1 MIKYISIF
9 ILIFSLFQ
17 LLISLIN
24 WLFRVRL
31 NKEIDI
37 KTDKTISILIPARNE
52 EENIG
57 NILED
62 LTSTSPVV
70 IEILVFDDESS
81 DNTGNI
87 VKEYSLKDSRVKL
100 IESNGL
106 EKEWMGKN
114 FACHDL
120 STIAKSDYLLFIDS
134 DVRIK
139 NDIIEKALN
148 YAISKNLDLLSVFP
162 NQIMITKGEKIS
174 IPNMNFILLS
184 LLALPLVLY
193 SKFSSISAANGQ
205 FMLFKADTYM
215 HIQPH
220 KLFKYSKAED
230 IQISRYYKKKKLR
243 IACLASVK
251 DISCR
256 MYNSLEESI
265 QGFSK
270 NVNYFFG
277 NSYIIAVLFWL
288 ITSFGFIPL
297 IIMGNYYLLLVYL
310 IIILI
315 TRVLISITSNQR
327 VGENLIYLFHQQFIL
342 GKIILKSIQN
352 KRNRELKWKGRA
364 I

>member
-31 NKEIDI
+31 NKSIEF
-37 KTDKTISILIPARNE
+37 KTDKRISILIPARNE

-114 FACHDL
+114 FACHNL
-120 STIAKSDYLLFIDS
+120 STLSNGDYLLFIDS

-139 NDIIEKALN
+139 NNIIEKALK
-148 YAISKNLDLLSVFP
+148 YSISKDLDLLSIFP
-162 NQIMITKGEKIS
+162 NQIMITK
-174 IPNMNFILLS
+174 
-184 LLALPLVLY
+184 
-193 SKFSSISAANGQ
+193 
-205 FMLFKADTYM
+205 
-215 HIQPH
+215 
-220 KLFKYSKAED
+220 
-230 IQISRYYKKKKLR
+230 
-243 IACLASVK
+243 
-251 DISCR
+251 
-256 MYNSLEESI
+256 
-265 QGFSK
+265 
-270 NVNYFFG
+270 
-277 NSYIIAVLFWL
+277 
-288 ITSFGFIPL
+288 
-297 IIMGNYYLLLVYL
+297 
-310 IIILI
+310 
-315 TRVLISITSNQR
+315 
-327 VGENLIYLFHQQFIL
+327 
-342 GKIILKSIQN
+342 
-352 KRNRELKWKGRA
+352 
-364 I
+364 